1 MGKKKLDE
9 QKICFVGEKMDGFK
23 KIKKDRQ
30 QENVGRKRGEKELIW
45 NE

>member
-30 QENVGRKRGEKELIW
+30 QENVGRKKRRERINME
-45 NE
+45 